1 MAAEGDPVEPD
12 DVELIRDGLQ
22 SLRAEGDT
30 DGLLRTARSILYWA
44 ERLELADPGTF
55 DQELAMFA
63 EPDLKALR
71 CAIRQGEHVL
81 RAPAGNW
88 QTKAMALLAEVD
100 KHPIL
105 SEIAARGRADLAA
118 AGLEAGELRDLSCRW
133 SPEGSP
139 SVTSIDLYGHKSPV
153 TGCHL
158 LADTGQLA
166 TCDINEVLVWD
177 TDREALVAMH
187 RNDDRA
193 EVMDVCA
200 PHSGAWL
207 CTVHVQGGQ
216 MGERL
221 GNKAALKLWDLRAGG
236 GPRTLTEGTD
246 GPYRCE
252 LSPDEKWLVAHHAD
266 YMVHFWNTATWE
278 RSGVIN
284 GKSNPGL
291 IEMGTPTCY
300 APDGSWFALA
310 DADGNIGLW
319 DPQTLALRRML
330 DGHRSG
336 VSQLAV
342 PDNSSWLASTNGS
355 ELCIWDTREGTLLV
369 RADASDTGCSGLVA
383 DPAGRWVAACFGPD
397 SLRIIS
403 VTQQS
408 QHDHGTQRWTPLV
421 RAARRVIRRAHSEI
435 FVAAV
440 CRTIQDGSRIM
451 SVSGLEEEDGNAVS
465 SWHVISCWAAATG
478 HRASGPTNR
487 PGKLPGAAVP
497 PRNGQWAAFV
507 GDYEIAIL
515 NPETTDTLAEFD
527 YSPHRLRSA
536 TFGSRSMAAGFE
548 SGIVRIYRPGPR
560 DPSGRAIEQAPA
572 DLAGCFAPPD
582 GRSVIA
588 WSGWRSRQAVPL
600 DPSSGGVRSVLRSEI
615 TGVFLNKIIN
625 VCCHASDGSW
635 VATAD
640 DNGTVRVWDPETGRQ
655 LAHAAGRDGEDFLP
669 GDCASAEWL
678 ATSTTDGQ
686 LWIRDKWGVRQHEI
700 RVASRPLSGCAGADL
715 WLAVEHEASISIWN
729 PRTGAHLRDLAGQF
743 AAHSLPPA
751 PGDDVPLL
759 ACTGPSGQVT
769 ILNPVT
775 GQSHDAFSTPAGPGA
790 RRDDVRAR
798 AAHPDMRWVV
808 VSDKRGSLDAWDIRK
823 RELIWLSRGYD
834 TPVVACS
841 VTSDGAMLAIAE
853 QTGALRVWDTAT
865 WRQIARVR
873 TAGPLADCCWSPDG
887 THIYAVG
894 NRGAYCY
901 EAPLLTGQGLPRI
914 Q

>member
-1 MAAEGDPVEPD
+1 MAAEGDPARLD
-12 DVELIRDGLQ
+12 DAELIRDGLR
-22 SLRAEGDT
+22 SLREEGDA

-105 SEIAARGRADLAA
+105 SEIAARGRTDLAA
-118 AGLEAGELRDLSCRW
+118 AGMEAGELRDLSCQW
-133 SPEGSP
+133 SPEDSP
-139 SVTSIDLYGHKSPV
+139 SVTSIDFYGHKSPV
-153 TGCHL
+153 TGCRL
-158 LADTGQLA
+158 LADTRQLA
-166 TCDINEVLVWD
+166 TCDMDEVLVWD
-177 TDREALVAMH
+177 TDREALVAIN

-193 EVMDVCA
+193 EVMDLCG
-200 PHSGAWL
+200 PRSGAWL
-207 CTVHVQGGQ
+207 CTVHVQGGS
-216 MGERL
+216 MGMSVS
-221 GNKAALKLWDLRAGG
+221 NKAALKLWDLRAGG
-236 GPRTLTEGTD
+236 APRILTESTH

-252 LSPDEKWLVAHHAD
+252 LSPDEKWLVAHYAS
-266 YMVHFWNTATWE
+266 YTMHFWNTATWE

-284 GKSNPGL
+284 GKSDPGRL
-291 IEMGTPTCY
+291 EMDTPTCY

-310 DADGNIGLW
+310 DADGSIGLW
-319 DPQTLALRRML
+319 DPQTLVLRRML
-330 DGHRSG
+330 DGHRSE

-342 PDNSSWLASTNGS
+342 PDDAFWLASTDGS

-397 SLRIIS
+397 SLRIIP
-403 VTQQS
+403 VTQQP
-408 QHDHGTQRWTPLV
+408 QHDHGTQRRTPLV
-421 RAARRVIRRAHSEI
+421 RAARRVSRRAHSEI
-435 FVAAV
+435 FVAAI
-440 CRTIQDGSRIM
+440 CRIQDGNRIM
-451 SVSGLEEEDGNAVS
+451 SVSGLEEEHGNAVS
-465 SWHVISCWAAATG
+465 SWHVISCWDAATG
-478 HRASGPTNR
+478 YRVSGPANR
-487 PGKLPGAAVP
+487 PGNLPGAAVP
-497 PRNGQWAAFV
+497 PNGRWAALV

-536 TFGSRSMAAGFE
+536 TFDSRSMAAGFE
-548 SGIVRIYRPGPR
+548 SGIVRIYRPGPSDPAGR
-560 DPSGRAIEQAPA
+560 DIEQAPA
-572 DLAGCFAPPD
+572 DLAGCFAPPH

-588 WSGWRSRQAVPL
+588 WSGWRSRQAVVL
-600 DPSSGGVRSVLRSEI
+600 DPSSGGVRSVLRSET
-615 TGVFLNKIIN
+615 TGVFLNKTIN
-625 VCCHASDGSW
+625 ACCHAPDGSW

-640 DNGTVRVWDPETGRQ
+640 DNGTVRVWDPETGGRRSQ
-655 LAHAAGRDGEDFLP
+655 AAGRDGEDFLP
-669 GDCASAEWL
+669 GDCASAGWM
-678 ATSTTDGQ
+678 ATSTTDGR
-686 LWIRDKWGVRQHEI
+686 LWTRDQRGARQHEI
-700 RVASRPLSGCAGADL
+700 RVANRPLSGCAGADS

-729 PRTGAHLRDLAGQF
+729 PLTGAHLRDLPGRF
-743 AAHSLPPA
+743 AAYRLPPA
-751 PGDDVPLL
+751 RGDVPLL
-759 ACTGPSGQVT
+759 ACTEPSGQVT

-775 GQSHDAFSTPAGPGA
+775 GQSYGAVSIPAGLDA

-808 VSDKRGSLDAWDIRK
+808 VSDSFGGLDAWDVQE
-823 RELIWLSRGYD
+823 RELIRLSRGYD
-834 TPVVACS
+834 TPVMACS
-841 VTSDGAMLAIAE
+841 VTMDGTMLATAE
-853 QTGALRVWDTAT
+853 QTGVLRVWDTAT

-873 TAGPLADCCWSPDG
+873 TGGPLADCCWSPAG

-901 EAPLLTGQGLPRI
+901 EAPLLTDQEW
-914 Q
+914 